1 MLNKLKAIFL
11 TGILV
16 LAPITLTGYILVFLF
31 RFFDGLMRNSVMHF
45 LHKYIGLSPDT
56 GSIPGAGILAV
67 LILVIITGIIA
78 RNYFGKKFISLGDYL
93 LTHIPLANRIYIAI
107 RQISEAIFTEKREL
121 FEKAVL
127 FEYPRKGIYSIGFF
141 TQDTRGPI
149 QEALDQDVISVFL
162 PTTPNPTSGYL
173 LFIPKDHV
181 MDLDMSV
188 EDALKLVISAG
199 SIDIKNHLRKN
210 AVKKK
215 QN

>member
-1 MLNKLKAIFL
+1 MLNKLRAIFI

-31 RFFDGLMRNSVMHF
+31 RFFDGLMQNSVMRF
-45 LHKYIGLSPDT
+45 LYKLVGLPSDT

-67 LILVIITGIIA
+67 LALVIITGVIA
-78 RNYFGKKFISLGDYL
+78 RNYFGKKLIGLGDYL

-121 FEKAVL
+121 FKKAVL
-127 FEYPRKGIYSIGFF
+127 VEYPRKGIYSIGFF

-149 QEALDQDVISVFL
+149 QEALDHDVISVFL

-173 LFIPKDHV
+173 LFIPKEDV
-181 MDLDMSV
+181 FDLDMSV

-199 SIDIKNHLRKN
+199 SIEIKNRMHNK
-210 AVKKK
+210 AAK
-215 QN
+215 

>member
-31 RFFDGLMRNSVMHF
+31 RFFDGLMKNSVMRF
-45 LHKYIGLSPDT
+45 LYRFTGLSPDT
-56 GSIPGAGILAV
+56 GSIPGVGILAV

-127 FEYPRKGIYSIGFF
+127 IEYPRKGIYSIGFF

-149 QEALDQDVISVFL
+149 QDAIEQDVISIFI
-162 PTTPNPTSGYL
+162 PTAPNPTSGYL
-173 LFIPKDHV
+173 LFIPKDQV

-188 EDALKLVISAG
+188 EEALKLVISAG
-199 SIDIKNHLRKN
+199 SIDVKNRLHPTGT
-210 AVKKK
+210 KKV
-215 QN
+215 